1 MNLLTVCIIL
11 LNISA
16 RIDDVGW
23 GLLVSLGKLA
33 KGKYEIGDS
42 ISQLQMCINN
52 LSLLSVP

>member
-11 LNISA
+11 LNISG

-23 GLLVSLGKLA
+23 ELLVSLGKLA
-33 KGKYEIGDS
+33 QGKYEIGDS